1 MNKKIIELL
10 YRSFDDKLTEAEQQG
25 LDQALSDSKELR
37 EEKSRIAQ
45 MRTAIS
51 DSGQVSFKPFFAEKV
66 IRRIRE
72 AQQAQESFFDSLI
85 YVFRP
90 VVIAVTILLLALM
103 SFNLFN
109 SNHKTVATAF
119 GEPEIT
125 LEHALDP
132 TVSLVME

>member
-10 YRSFDDKLTEAEQQG
+10 YRSFDDELSQTERKQ
-25 LDQALSDSKELR
+25 LDEALLKSKDLR
-37 EEKSRIAQ
+37 EEKSRITQ

-51 DSGQVSFKPFFAEKV
+51 NSGQLSFKPFFAEKV

-72 AQQAQESFFDSLI
+72 AQQVQESFFDSLI

>member
-10 YRSFDDKLTEAEQQG
+10 YRSFDDELSQTERKQ
-25 LDQALSDSKELR
+25 LDEALLKSKDLR

-51 DSGQVSFKPFFAEKV
+51 NSGQLSFKPFFAEKV
-66 IRRIRE
+66 IRRIRK